1 MKLLTFILT
10 INSIVGF
17 GQNIFADE
25 VRNFPWTSDEQLD
38 IEEIQKTKE
47 IGLSI
52 LKIPKDSLTIN
63 RTIWTFK
70 DNLTLSHYNSKDH
83 AEKIISSCKYDFDWN
98 KGLLTIQW
106 PDIEQLTYDFTFV
119 STGSF
124 ILLTRK
130 PKKQKD

>member
-10 INSIVGF
+10 INSIVCF
-17 GQNIFADE
+17 GQNIFADDLK
-25 VRNFPWTSDEQLD
+25 NFPWTSDEQLD
-38 IEEIQKTKE
+38 IEEIQTTTE

-70 DNLTLSHYNSKDH
+70 DNLTLSHYNSKGH
-83 AEKIISSCKYDFDWN
+83 AEKIILSCKYAIEWD
-98 KGLLTIQW
+98 KTLLNIQC
-106 PDIEQLTYDFTFV
+106 PNMEQLTYTFTFV

-130 PKKQKD
+130 TGKPKE